1 VSFVRFAVDEL
12 EFEAQMPFGW
22 ASVHASGLVKKGAHE
37 TCQAV
42 IGTCGGIINQRDG
55 SGFG

>member
-1 VSFVRFAVDEL
+1 VRFVRFAVDEL
-12 EFEAQMPFGW
+12 EFLSRMLFGW
-22 ASVHASGLVKKGAHE
+22 ARVHASGLVKKGAHE
-37 TCQAV
+37 TCQAL